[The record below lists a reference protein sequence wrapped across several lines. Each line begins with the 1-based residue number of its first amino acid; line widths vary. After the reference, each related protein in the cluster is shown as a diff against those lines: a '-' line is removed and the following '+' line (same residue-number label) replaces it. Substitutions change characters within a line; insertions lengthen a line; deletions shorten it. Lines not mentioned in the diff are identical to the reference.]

1 MSPQRHWVK
10 QFLQAGNF
18 AKKIIF
24 MFLIEIDCFYDKLI
38 LRNDSQFKEGE
49 PDNNWTYIL
58 YINFDEIA
66 CYLNFTALKK

>member
-24 MFLIEIDCFYDKLI
+24 MFFIAIDCFYDKLI
-38 LRNDSQFKEGE
+38 LKHDSQFKEGE

-58 YINFDEIA
+58 NINFDEIA
-66 CYLNFTALKK
+66 CYLNFTALK